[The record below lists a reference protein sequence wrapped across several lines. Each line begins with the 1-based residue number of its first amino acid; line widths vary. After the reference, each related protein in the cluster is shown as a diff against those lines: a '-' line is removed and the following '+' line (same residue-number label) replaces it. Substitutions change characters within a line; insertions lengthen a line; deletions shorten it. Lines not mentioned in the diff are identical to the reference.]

1 MPRVDRAAPVG
12 LKADLRHQDPL
23 PGEQGQ
29 QALRGGTDL
38 GGDAL
43 GALALG
49 IEPRWGREGAS
60 GQFRGEGA
68 GQCLQVAGC
77 LLYTSP
83 SPRDGL
89 LSRMPS
95 SA

>member
-1 MPRVDRAAPVG
+1 MWM
-12 LKADLRHQDPL
+12 LF
-23 PGEQGQ
+23 
-29 QALRGGTDL
+29 TDL
-38 GGDAL
+38 GGTGLEVGEL
-43 GALALG
+43 GLEVLEVGFEGGLVIRRGLDQIRLNDLGHLANAIDRVEDMFVEFL
-49 IEPRWGREGAS
+49 A
-60 GQFRGEGA
+60 A
-68 GQCLQVAGC
+68 GLLEARGC